1 VLVLLCGLPEALSA
15 QPVPVQSG
23 SAVWATADDHRLM
36 LEQAGIRELGRY
48 GVPERVDA
56 PWLDQQGSFMAAIA
70 APPVFRLPGAG
81 DLGRADD
88 YPSEKI
94 APVGVGLLDGAL
106 ARRQHGG
113 GNTDGPN
120 WRCAP

>member
-36 LEQAGIRELGRY
+36 LEQAGIRELCRY
-48 GVPERVDA
+48 GVPERGGA
-56 PWLDQQGSFMAAIA
+56 LWLDQQGSFMAAIT
-70 APPVFRLPGAG
+70 APPVSRLLGAG

-88 YPSEKI
+88 YASEKM
-94 APVGVGLLDGAL
+94 APVGAGLLDGAP

-113 GNTDGPN
+113 VHTDGPN